1 MSNGTI
7 LTLATTTVFAAS
19 ASAGIID
26 MRGVSDVAT
35 VEDLGGTSIFVDVQ
49 DLDLAS
55 DDAADVS
62 RRFHEL
68 NLGDSTK
75 AERFQNAAS
84 TDWPAADANG
94 ALDDPA
100 RRLGGLFDQV
110 TGRDDGLGLG
120 FLIAPLSYVGDFNLT
135 DSNLETSWNQ
145 DPGTPGEPE
154 ELIVPGPGGLAFLTL
169 AGLIRERRRR

>member
-7 LTLATTTVFAAS
+7 LTLAATTVFAAS

-75 AERFQNAAS
+75 AEHFQNAAS

-94 ALDDPA
+94 SLDDPA

-110 TGRDDGLGLG
+110 RD
-120 FLIAPLSYVGDFNLT
+120 
-135 DSNLETSWNQ
+135 
-145 DPGTPGEPE
+145 
-154 ELIVPGPGGLAFLTL
+154 
-169 AGLIRERRRR
+169 RRKT